1 VALVRVPF
9 YFRNVCPTVTD
20 SPFVHYSTTNITTK
34 ICEKTTQP
42 KGVTEERS
50 LAVSKRAAMEVTR
63 KFFGARCN
71 AEESIAPPSSS
82 VQAQTG
88 RETSF
93 SALEFLATAAANALV
108 ASI

>member
-1 VALVRVPF
+1 
-9 YFRNVCPTVTD
+9 
-20 SPFVHYSTTNITTK
+20 
-34 ICEKTTQP
+34 
-42 KGVTEERS
+42 
-50 LAVSKRAAMEVTR
+50 MEVTR